1 MATTRKTQPPKGT
14 LKMRSLG
21 QVLGAAEPLRDI
33 ADQTKAR
40 LVAGEPEEYVRG
52 FILREGNR
60 LGVCGP
66 RSLLPV
72 LSRKVLRTSLRKVLR
87 DLADQLTALAA
98 KRTVGDAVNVIL
110 DKMGFDTWFCDY
122 IIGWAKTGEPGPYFA
137 PTQGGVFPVMIDTG
151 PDATPI
157 VIAAAGVLS
166 DPREIARDFLQL
178 CVEKFPDA
186 TWDRMGLN
194 VEAARCVR
202 LHGEERSDYQIA
214 ELLLDENEP
223 GWRVAFEEPS
233 EQRERRKTEAKRV
246 QKLRERFWKD
256 YGDSIVSFVSPDSD

>member
-1 MATTRKTQPPKGT
+1 MATTRKAQPTKGT
-14 LKMRSLG
+14 LKMQSLG

-33 ADQTKAR
+33 ADQAKAR
-40 LVAGEPEEYVRG
+40 LEGGDSEEYVRG
-52 FILREGNR
+52 FVLREGSR

-110 DKMGFDTWFCDY
+110 DKMGFDAWFCDY
-122 IIGWAKTGEPGPYFA
+122 IIGWAKTGDPGPYFA
-137 PTQGGVFPVMIDTG
+137 PTQGGVFPVTIG
-151 PDATPI
+151 KGSDATPI
-157 VIAAAGVLS
+157 VVAAAGSLS
-166 DPREIARDFLQL
+166 DPREIAREFLEK
-178 CVEKFPDA
+178 CVEGFPDA

-202 LHGEERSDYQIA
+202 LHGEGRTDCEIA

-223 GWRVAFEEPS
+223 GWRIAFEEPS